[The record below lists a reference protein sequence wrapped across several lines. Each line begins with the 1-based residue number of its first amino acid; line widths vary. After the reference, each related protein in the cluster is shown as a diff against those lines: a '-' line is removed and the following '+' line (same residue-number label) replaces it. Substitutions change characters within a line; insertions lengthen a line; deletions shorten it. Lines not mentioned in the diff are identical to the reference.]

1 MAVSRSTTFRVV
13 MDADIRIGAVAGL
26 VIATLALV
34 GCGGSGSSSSSAG
47 VKGPSEVAAS
57 PVSTPGANPFTATVG
72 KDKVGVTPPPAAA
85 STAGGP
91 ATYNAGLPG
100 LYGGTRNHASCDAVK
115 LVNFLEQNPSKAS
128 AWASTLGIQTT
139 QIRDYVSGL
148 TDVILR
154 TDTRVTNHGYVN
166 GVANPIQ
173 SLLEAGT
180 AVFVDK
186 YGRPV
191 VKCYCGNPL
200 TPPVLYTTPSY
211 TGPLWASFSPTEI
224 TIINQSTTIINIFTL
239 YDPNTGMTFSRTPG
253 VHGRDGPYTGSQASS
268 SSQSQSNTSATSS
281 ASTTQQQGPSGA
293 AAESPSVSLSPNPVI
308 QGGTV
313 TLSASG
319 FAPNTGLQITVN
331 RPDGGTDHFSMSTNS
346 SGSGTYTFTNAGA
359 QVSVGT
365 YNVTVSNPATGAQ
378 ASGSIDVQAPPTDTS
393 STSSTT
399 P

>member
-1 MAVSRSTTFRVV
+1 MP
-13 MDADIRIGAVAGL
+13 ADSRIGVAAAAVMT
-26 VIATLALV
+26 TLALV
-34 GCGGSGSSSSSAG
+34 GCGGSSTSSSSAA

-57 PVSTPGANPFTATVG
+57 PVSTPGANPFTASIG
-72 KDKVGVTPPPAAA
+72 KDKAGVTPPAAAA
-85 STAGGP
+85 SSAGGP
-91 ATYNAGLPG
+91 ATYNASLPG

-128 AWASTLGIQTT
+128 AWATTLGIRTT
-139 QIRDYVSGL
+139 RIREYVSGL

-166 GVANPIQ
+166 GVANPLQ

-211 TGPLWASFSPTEI
+211 TGPLWASFSPTQI
-224 TIINQSTTIINIFTL
+224 TIINQSTTIINNFTL

-253 VHGRDGPYTGSQASS
+253 LRGSDGPYTGNQASS
-268 SSQSQSNTSATSS
+268 TSQSQSTTSGTSS
-281 ASTTQQQGPSGA
+281 AGTTQQPAPSNPA
-293 AAESPSVSLSPNPVI
+293 PESPSVSLSPNPVI

-313 TLSASG
+313 TLNASG
-319 FAPNTGLQITVN
+319 FAPNAGLQITVN
-331 RPDGGTDHFSMSTNS
+331 RPDGGTDHFSMSTTSN
-346 SGSGTYTFTNAGA
+346 GTGTFTFTNAGA
-359 QVSVGT
+359 QVSLGT
-365 YNVTVSNPATGAQ
+365 YSVTVTNPATGAQ
-378 ASGSIDVQAPPTDTS
+378 ASASIDVQAPQTDTN
-393 STSSTT
+393 STSSAT

>member
-1 MAVSRSTTFRVV
+1 MAVTRRTSFRIVTDAGSRI
-13 MDADIRIGAVAGL
+13 AAVAI
-26 VIATLALV
+26 VVAAALALG
-34 GCGGSGSSSSSAG
+34 GCGGSSSSSSSAA

-57 PVSTPGANPFTATVG
+57 PVSTPGANPFTAAVG
-72 KDKVGVTPPPAAA
+72 NDKAGVTPPAAAA
-85 STAGGP
+85 STSGGP

-115 LVNFLEQNPSKAS
+115 LVNFLEHNPSKAA

-166 GVANPIQ
+166 GVAHPIQ

-211 TGPLWASFSPTEI
+211 SGPLWASFSPTQI

-253 VHGRDGPYTGSQASS
+253 EHGRDGPYTGTRTSS
-268 SSQSQSNTSATSS
+268 TSQSSITSAAPTST
-281 ASTTQQQGPSGA
+281 TTQQAPPTS
-293 AAESPSVSLSPNPVI
+293 AAETPSVSLAPNPVI
-308 QGGTV
+308 QGQTV

-319 FAPNTGLQITVN
+319 FAPNSSLQITVN
-331 RPDGGTDHFSMSTNS
+331 RPDGGTDQFSMSTTT
-346 SGSGTYTFTNAGA
+346 SGNGTYTFTNAGT
-359 QVSVGT
+359 VSVGT
-365 YNVTVSNPATGAQ
+365 YNVTVSNRATGAQ
-378 ASGSIDVQAPPTDTS
+378 ASASIDVQAPPTDT
-393 STSSTT
+393 TATGSTT